1 MALGQARYAQIN
13 TPLSQKLA
21 QKKCLIAVHRGSWG
35 GNITQN
41 TIGAYAAALQMGA
54 DMVESDVNATTDGV
68 LYSFHDGNEKR
79 VFGVDK
85 GIREMDS
92 KEVESYHP
100 INTCNEPTAAR
111 INRLTEVLDFLS
123 HGELLNIDRAWNIIP
138 QLLEVLDRYP
148 NAKYQV
154 VIKAPLKAKEAYELL
169 NAHPVKYMFMPICYS
184 FEDVEAALSYPDL
197 NVVGCEIIAFDAQ
210 TDLFSDACIQ
220 KIHDKNL
227 YAWVNAITLGDVR
240 TKPLYAKLDDDVS
253 ILQDPALGW
262 GKLFEKKIDIIQT
275 DWPAILYQYRQKIL
289 GVE

>member
-1 MALGQARYAQIN
+1 MRYAQIN

-21 QKKCLIAVHRGSWG
+21 QKKCLIAAHRGSWG

-41 TIGAYAAALQMGA
+41 TVGAYKAALQMGA
-54 DMVESDVNATTDGV
+54 DIVETDVTATTDGV
-68 LYSFHDGNEKR
+68 LYSFHDGNEQR
-79 VFGVDK
+79 VFGVEK
-85 GIREMDS
+85 SIRQMDS

-100 INTCNEPTAAR
+100 INTCNELTAAR

-154 VIKAPLKAKEAYELL
+154 VIKAPLKAKAAYEYL

-197 NVVGCEIIAFDAQ
+197 NVVGCEIIAFDEQ
-210 TDLFSDACIQ
+210 MELFSDESIQ
-220 KIHDKNL
+220 RIHDRNL
-227 YAWVNAITLGDVR
+227 FVWVNAVTLGDVGVR
-240 TKPLYAKLDDDVS
+240 PLYAKLDDDVS
-253 ILQDPALGW
+253 VLEDPSLGW
-262 GKLFEKKIDIIQT
+262 GNLFEKKIDVMQT
-275 DWPAILYQYRQKIL
+275 DWPALLYQYRRKIL
-289 GVE
+289 GV

>member
-1 MALGQARYAQIN
+1 MALGQMRYAQIN

-21 QKKCLIAVHRGSWG
+21 QKKCLIAAHRGSWG

-41 TIGAYAAALQMGA
+41 TVGAYKAALQMGA
-54 DMVESDVNATTDGV
+54 DIVETDVTATTDGV
-68 LYSFHDGNEKR
+68 LYSFHDGNEQR
-79 VFGVDK
+79 VFGVEK
-85 GIREMDS
+85 SIRQMDS

-100 INTCNEPTAAR
+100 INTCNELTAAR

-154 VIKAPLKAKEAYELL
+154 VIKAPLKAKAAYEYL

-197 NVVGCEIIAFDAQ
+197 NVVGCEIIAFDEQ
-210 TDLFSDACIQ
+210 MDLFSDESIQ
-220 KIHDKNL
+220 RIHDRNL
-227 YAWVNAITLGDVR
+227 FVWVNAVTLGDVGVR
-240 TKPLYAKLDDDVS
+240 PLYAKLDDDVS
-253 ILQDPALGW
+253 VLEDPSLGW
-262 GKLFEKKIDIIQT
+262 GKLFEKKIDVMQT
-275 DWPAILYQYRQKIL
+275 DWPALLYQYRRKIL
-289 GVE
+289 GV

>member
-1 MALGQARYAQIN
+1 MRYAQIN

-21 QKKCLIAVHRGSWG
+21 QKKCLIAAHRGSWG

-41 TIGAYAAALQMGA
+41 TVGAYKAAPQMGA
-54 DMVESDVNATTDGV
+54 DIVETDVNATTDGV
-68 LYSFHDGNEKR
+68 LYSFHDGNEQR
-79 VFGVDK
+79 VFGVEK
-85 GIREMDS
+85 SIRQMDP

-100 INTCNEPTAAR
+100 INTCNELTAAR

-154 VIKAPLKAKEAYELL
+154 VIKAPLKAKAAYEYL

-197 NVVGCEIIAFDAQ
+197 NVVGCEIIAFDEQ
-210 TDLFSDACIQ
+210 MELFSDESIQ
-220 KIHDKNL
+220 RIHDRNL
-227 YAWVNAITLGDVR
+227 FVWVNAVTLGDVGVR
-240 TKPLYAKLDDDVS
+240 PLYAKLDDDVS
-253 ILQDPALGW
+253 VLEDPSLGW
-262 GKLFEKKIDIIQT
+262 GKLFEKKIDVMQT
-275 DWPAILYQYRQKIL
+275 DWPALLYQYRRKIL
-289 GVE
+289 GV

>member
-1 MALGQARYAQIN
+1 MRYAQIN

-21 QKKCLIAVHRGSWG
+21 QKKCLIAAHRGSWG

-41 TIGAYAAALQMGA
+41 TVGAYKATLQMGA
-54 DMVESDVNATTDGV
+54 DIVETDVNATTDGV
-68 LYSFHDGNEKR
+68 LYSFHDGNEQR
-79 VFGVDK
+79 VFGVEK
-85 GIREMDS
+85 SILQMDS

-100 INTCNEPTAAR
+100 INTCNELTAAR

-154 VIKAPLKAKEAYELL
+154 VIKAPLKAKAAYEYL

-197 NVVGCEIIAFDAQ
+197 NVVGCEIIAFDEQ
-210 TDLFSDACIQ
+210 MELFSDESIQ
-220 KIHDKNL
+220 RIHDRNL
-227 YAWVNAITLGDVR
+227 FVWVNAVTLGDVGVR
-240 TKPLYAKLDDDVS
+240 PLYAKLDDDVS
-253 ILQDPALGW
+253 VLEDPSLGW
-262 GKLFEKKIDIIQT
+262 GKLFEKKIDVMQT
-275 DWPAILYQYRQKIL
+275 DWPALLYQYRRKIL
-289 GVE
+289 GV

>member
-1 MALGQARYAQIN
+1 MRYAQIN

-21 QKKCLIAVHRGSWG
+21 QKKCLIAAHRGSWG

-41 TIGAYAAALQMGA
+41 TVGAYKATLQMGA
-54 DMVESDVNATTDGV
+54 DIVETDVNATTDGV
-68 LYSFHDGNEKR
+68 LYSFHDGNEQR
-79 VFGVDK
+79 VFGVEK
-85 GIREMDS
+85 SIRQMDS

-100 INTCNEPTAAR
+100 INTCNELTAAR

-154 VIKAPLKAKEAYELL
+154 VIKAPLKAKAAYEYL

-197 NVVGCEIIAFDAQ
+197 NVVGCEIVAFDEQ
-210 TDLFSDACIQ
+210 MELFSDESIQ
-220 KIHDKNL
+220 RIHDRNL
-227 YAWVNAITLGDVR
+227 FVWVNAITLGDVGVR
-240 TKPLYAKLDDDVS
+240 PLYAKLDDDVS
-253 ILQDPALGW
+253 VLEDPSLGW
-262 GKLFEKKIDIIQT
+262 GKLFEKKTDVMQT
-275 DWPAILYQYRQKIL
+275 DWPALLYQYRRKIL
-289 GVE
+289 GV